1 MALEYPRRRQM
12 QRADQ
17 AGVIGMKADRHQ
29 IDVEILGLEDDVGAG
44 DREFADPALPEATA
58 DHDALGIGPRL
69 GLEKPPRH
77 IGQLLG
83 EFLDRTMHQGCG
95 ADVVADQRLIEFG
108 LGDLAGGFFAQGIVA
123 VFLQR
128 LAQAVQDLAE
138 SPLAGAVAEKAFV
151 VLQFDV
157 ETVDL
162 DRRQAGGAVAG
173 DARGRYGVFCHVP

>member
-1 MALEYPRRRQM
+1 M

-29 IDVEILGLEDDVGAG
+29 IDVEILRLEDDVGAG
-44 DREFADPALPEATA
+44 DGDLADPALPKTA
-58 DHDALGIGPRL
+58 ANHDALGIGPRL
-69 GLEKPPRH
+69 GLEEPPRH

-83 EFLDRTMHQGCG
+83 EFLDRAMHQGGG
-95 ADVVADQRLIEFG
+95 ADIGADQRLVEFA
-108 LGDLAGGFFAQGIVA
+108 LGNLAGGFFAQGIVA
-123 VFLQR
+123 VLPER

-151 VLQFDV
+151 ILQFDV

-173 DARGRYGVFCHVP
+173 DARGRYGVVCHVS